1 MASGNRQ
8 TLPVSFKRSGK
19 RNKNILRI
27 GTEIKMSKIYLIRH
41 GLTEA
46 NEKHLYCGSTDLP
59 LSQKGRE
66 ELAEIKYDID
76 KSKVCFIT
84 SGMKRTE
91 ETLKILF
98 GDIPRVI
105 DSRFKE
111 IDFGIFEMKSYNEL
125 KDTAEYQQWLDGDNH
140 ANIPPYGESGAQMEK
155 RVLVAFAEIKGTDKD
170 TVIITHGGVIASIM
184 ANLFKEENKNRYQW
198 QPQPGHGYLIE
209 NDKYYIL

>member
-1 MASGNRQ
+1 
-8 TLPVSFKRSGK
+8 
-19 RNKNILRI
+19 
-27 GTEIKMSKIYLIRH
+27 MSKIYLIRH

-98 GDIPRVI
+98 GDIPHVI

-140 ANIPPYGESGAQMEK
+140 TNIPPQGESGEQMEQ
-155 RVLVAFAEIKGTDKD
+155 RVLGAFAEIKGTDKD
-170 TVIITHGGVIASIM
+170 TVIITHGGVIVSIM

-198 QPQPGHGYLIE
+198 QPKQGHGYLIE
-209 NDKYYIL
+209 NDKYTIL